1 MAHTN
6 VQRRIRTERRTPTP
20 ANIAFAGENAWE
32 MDMKESISD
41 GSFPEAY
48 QANTLSKSFGKGV
61 QDSHGWVKP
70 FCQSIVVSL
79 ESLDLLLN
87 EGENVAGRGTVLELD
102 DKRMG
107 KEIVLGTFF
116 VSLQGVVEN

>member
-1 MAHTN
+1 M
-6 VQRRIRTERRTPTP
+6 
-20 ANIAFAGENAWE
+20 
-32 MDMKESISD
+32 

-70 FCQSIVVSL
+70 FCQLIVVPL
-79 ESLDLLLN
+79 ESLDLLMN
-87 EGENVAGRGTVLELD
+87 EGENGAGGGTVLELD
-102 DKRMG
+102 DKWMR

-116 VSLQGVVEN
+116 VGLQGIVEN